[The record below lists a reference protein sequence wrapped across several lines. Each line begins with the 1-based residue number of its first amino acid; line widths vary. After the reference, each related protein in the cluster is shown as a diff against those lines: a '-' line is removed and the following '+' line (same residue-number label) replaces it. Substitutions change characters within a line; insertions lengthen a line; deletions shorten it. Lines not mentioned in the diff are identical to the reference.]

1 MPGVGLNPLGLDEP
15 KGAQPIEQG
24 VSRALDDD
32 QLRTGFKM
40 PEDLKP
46 VEASVPERSEDR
58 QLEGAFAEL
67 DLPLL

>member
-1 MPGVGLNPLGLDEP
+1 
-15 KGAQPIEQG
+15 
-24 VSRALDDD
+24 
-32 QLRTGFKM
+32 M